1 MNIKQIVVVVEATVL
16 SAVAAFLG
24 SVSQLS
30 GSTFDGKHLAAAGVG
45 ALIALAYKMS
55 AVLNQVVAAVQP
67 PAAAAAPAA
76 PVPTPPTPTPQT
88 AAPQPPTAG

>member
-1 MNIKQIVVVVEATVL
+1 MNLKQLVAVAEATAL

-30 GSTFDGKHLAAAGVG
+30 GSTFDAKHLAAAGVG

-55 AVLNQVVAAVQP
+55 AVLNGVVAAVPAPAAAVAPVAPAPVPPAPTPETPLPQP
-67 PAAAAAPAA
+67 PAA
-76 PVPTPPTPTPQT
+76 
-88 AAPQPPTAG
+88 G